1 MRVLKTKFFLGSTTE
16 EIEKAQELWLIDNA
30 ICPGNYIEHQ
40 LYKLGDVYQ
49 AVLIYAQ
56 FIPEKNDE

>member
-1 MRVLKTKFFLGSTTE
+1 MRVLRTKFFLGSTTE
-16 EIEKAQELWLIDNA
+16 EIEKAQETWLINNE

-56 FIPEKNDE
+56 FISKEEE